1 MSISAQLA
9 RAILADDARAV
20 TRAVHAS
27 EPPCTHVAAGVPA
40 TVYAAFMQRSRAL
53 DALLYECRMKKL
65 DVNACYEKQPFS
77 RWSAFHIAAADRDAE
92 SAAKLAAAGAATAPP
107 PNELLGSAWLDLVE
121 GLGNNDFVGYV
132 SACKAADDPA
142 AFLNWTDPAGRA
154 ALHVAAVLGSGTLVH
169 LLFELGL
176 ANASPTD
183 IAGNTPLSLAIQ
195 HAIPSMSC
203 VRALIRHGAKPS
215 AEDVQSA
222 VSRGLAPLVALLVGA
237 GAPTPSGVSRR
248 TLKLAIGA
256 AAKLLSSK
264 PVSVLGSE
272 FLLNEVKA
280 APF

>member
-1 MSISAQLA
+1 M
-9 RAILADDARAV
+9 
-20 TRAVHAS
+20 
-27 EPPCTHVAAGVPA
+27 
-40 TVYAAFMQRSRAL
+40 
-53 DALLYECRMKKL
+53 
-65 DVNACYEKQPFS
+65 
-77 RWSAFHIAAADRDAE
+77 
-92 SAAKLAAAGAATAPP
+92 
-107 PNELLGSAWLDLVE
+107 
-121 GLGNNDFVGYV
+121 GYV

-154 ALHVAAVLGSGTLVH
+154 ALHVAAVLGSGTLMH

-203 VRALIRHGAKPS
+203 VRALVRHGAKPS

-248 TLKLAIGA
+248 TLKLAVGA